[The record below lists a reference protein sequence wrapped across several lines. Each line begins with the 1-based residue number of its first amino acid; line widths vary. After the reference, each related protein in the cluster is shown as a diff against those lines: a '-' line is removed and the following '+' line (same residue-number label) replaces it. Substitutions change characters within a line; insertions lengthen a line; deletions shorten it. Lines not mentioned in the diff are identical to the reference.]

1 MSKKEKKYDTPY
13 KIDKL
18 KICCYNVIRGDDAIM
33 IKRKKYLEDIRPFY
47 DEDLIKVITG
57 IRRCGKS
64 TLLEQIV
71 EELSVNVD
79 KEHIIYINFEDVNY
93 SDIKDFKDLNN
104 YIVNLIKDDKKYY
117 LLFDEIQNIEKW
129 EKTVNSLKATKNV
142 SLFITGS
149 NSDLLSGD
157 LATYLSG
164 RYVSFKMQPFTFE
177 EVCELKGTED
187 YENIFLDY
195 IKWGGMPQRFRFNG
209 EKQLRT
215 YLSDVYDS
223 IVMKDIIKRFKITDL
238 DLFNRIV
245 EYIMTTPA
253 QSFSAENLVNYL
265 KDKDDRNVSKE
276 TIYNYLEY
284 MCKGLLVSKVDRY
297 DVRGKRILNGKYKY
311 YLADLGLGRIMNT
324 SKKEQLGAYVEN
336 VVYNELI
343 YRGYD
348 VKIGTLEN
356 GEIDFIA
363 LKDGNKEYYQVCY
376 ELGDNEPVI
385 NREFGAFDNVH
396 DHYPKY
402 VISTDKFDMSQDGVI
417 HKNIIDWL
425 LEK

>member
-1 MSKKEKKYDTPY
+1 
-13 KIDKL
+13 
-18 KICCYNVIRGDDAIM
+18 M
-33 IKRKKYLEDIRPFY
+33 IKREKYLEDIRPFY

-64 TLLEQIV
+64 TLLEQI
-71 EELSVNVD
+71 ESELLTSID
-79 KEHIIYINFEDVNY
+79 KDHIISMNFEDVRY
-93 SDIKDFKDLNN
+93 SDIENFKELNN
-104 YIVNLIKDDKKYY
+104 YIINLIKDERKYY
-117 LLFDEIQNIEKW
+117 LLFDEIQNITDW
-129 EKTVNSLKATKNV
+129 EKTINSLKATQNV

-149 NSDLLSGD
+149 NSDLLSSD

-164 RYVSFKMQPFTFE
+164 RYVSFKMQPFTFS
-177 EVCELKGTED
+177 EVCKLKNTID
-187 YENIFLDY
+187 YENAFLDY
-195 IKWGGMPQRFRFNG
+195 IKWGGMPQRFRFDG
-209 EKQLRT
+209 EQQLRT

-245 EYIMTTPA
+245 EYIMTTPS
-253 QSFSAENLVNYL
+253 QSFSADSLANYL
-265 KDKDDRNVSKE
+265 KEKDDRNVSKE

-324 SKKEQLGAYVEN
+324 SKKEQLGAYIEN

-343 YRGYD
+343 YRGYE

-363 LKDGNKEYYQVCY
+363 LKDGKKEYYQVCY
-376 ELGDNEPVI
+376 ILGDNDSVI
-385 NREFGAFDNVH
+385 NREFGAYKGIDDN
-396 DHYPKY
+396 YPKY
-402 VISTDKFDMSQDGVI
+402 VISTDKFDMSQDGII
-417 HKNIIDWL
+417 HKNIINWL
-425 LEK
+425 LEKEI